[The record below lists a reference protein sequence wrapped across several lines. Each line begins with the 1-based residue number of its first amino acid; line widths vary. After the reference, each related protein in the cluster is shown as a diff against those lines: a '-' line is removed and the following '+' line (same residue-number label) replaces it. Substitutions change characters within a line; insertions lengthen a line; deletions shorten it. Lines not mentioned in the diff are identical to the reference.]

1 MTSPLPS
8 RLVPSPGDT
17 RPGLLAEL
25 MSHTLDE
32 DYRSVAL
39 ARSGTPVASVSPG
52 GGVDRPLPRGTALA
66 VVLALFGLLL
76 SVSIVR
82 TEQDRPRALQ
92 ERAALVDSIHAAE
105 ARYADLRRELST
117 VQADVAG
124 LQNRVAARVRSDG
137 RLSSR
142 LEPLAVAAG
151 TTAVRGPGVVVTVDD
166 APSAGGDGVI
176 LDIDLRALVN
186 GLWAAG
192 AEAVA
197 VDGHRLTSLTSI
209 RLAGQAIT
217 VGYRSVS
224 PPYVVTAIGDPQTLP
239 ARLLETRGGQTWLTL
254 KANFGIRFDTAVSE
268 RLTLP
273 DQPREH
279 LLHARVAER

>member
-1 MTSPLPS
+1 MTAPTPS
-8 RLVPSPGDT
+8 RSTPPPSG
-17 RPGLLAEL
+17 RPGLLADL

-32 DYRSVAL
+32 DYRVVAQASPAGRST
-39 ARSGTPVASVSPG
+39 ARAPVGSTA
-52 GGVDRPLPRGTALA
+52 RPVTRGTALA
-66 VVLALFGLLL
+66 AVLAMFGLLL
-76 SVSIVR
+76 AVSIVR
-82 TEQDRPRALQ
+82 TERDRPRVLQ
-92 ERAALVDSIHAAE
+92 ERAALVERIHAAE
-105 ARYADLRRELST
+105 VQYADLRRSLAAA
-117 VQADVAG
+117 QADVAA
-124 LQNRVAARVRSDG
+124 LQARVAAEVRSQG
-137 RLSSR
+137 RLSAR
-142 LEPLAVAAG
+142 QRFLAVSAG
-151 TTAVRGPGVVVTVDD
+151 TTAVTGPGIVVTVDD
-166 APSAGGDGVI
+166 AAPAGNAGVI

-224 PPYVVTAIGDPQTLP
+224 PPYIVTAIGDPQTLP

-254 KANFGIRFDTAVSE
+254 RANFGIRFDTTVAE

-273 DQPREH
+273 AEPREH
-279 LLHARVAER
+279 LLHAQSGGER